1 MQTTAGKI
9 GYGTLLVFAVLFP
22 LVSLLR
28 YTLFD
33 PSMLV
38 EAGFTMYDFH
48 DSIWTL
54 VFYTHITTAA
64 AAFLIGPFNF
74 MKSSYTKHINRHR
87 LLGKIY
93 FVAIVLSSL
102 CGFYLAVYAH
112 GGLLAK
118 SGFFL
123 LSLLWLY
130 TTVKAVNLARQ
141 KKIQDHRQWMVRS
154 YAVTFAALTFRVW
167 LTGLAMFGNFDL
179 AYGMAAWLCWAVNLI
194 VVEVWLWR
202 KNSKQPVTQAPNAL

>member
-1 MQTTAGKI
+1 MQTKAGKI

-22 LVSLLR
+22 LISLVR
-28 YTLFD
+28 YLFLD
-33 PSMLV
+33 PTMLV
-38 EAGFTMYDFH
+38 EAGFKMYDFH
-48 DSIWTL
+48 DSLWTTVL
-54 VFYTHITTAA
+54 YTHITTAA
-64 AAFLIGPFNF
+64 AAFFIGPFNF
-74 MKSSYTKHINRHR
+74 MKSSYTKNIKRHR
-87 LLGKIY
+87 MLGKVY
-93 FVAIVLSSL
+93 FAAIVVSSL

-118 SGFFL
+118 AGFFM
-123 LSLLWLY
+123 LSVLWLY

-167 LTGLAMFGNFDL
+167 LSALAMFGNFDL
-179 AYGMAAWLCWAVNLI
+179 AYGLAAWLCWAVNLI

-202 KNSKQPVTQAPNAL
+202 NNSRKPLIQAKNAL